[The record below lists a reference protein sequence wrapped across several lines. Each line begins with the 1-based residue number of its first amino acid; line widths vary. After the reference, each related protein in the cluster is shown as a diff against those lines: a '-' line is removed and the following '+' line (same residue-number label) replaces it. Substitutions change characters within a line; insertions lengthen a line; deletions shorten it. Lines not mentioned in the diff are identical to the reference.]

1 MAHHMELAFSRDGI
15 HYDRRY
21 REPFT
26 QRGARSEFDC
36 NSIYGRSPLLHG
48 DRILFFYHGL
58 SYRSP
63 ETLLA
68 LGDKAKGAVGLAT
81 LPLDGFVSMDG
92 VGGALS
98 RDVAPYSEMVT
109 RSFGFAGSRLSL
121 NVSAAL
127 QGPGPV
133 ELRVEVLEP
142 NHHRIDGFQ
151 FDDADPITESGQSHV
166 VSWKGSPDLSA
177 LVGRAIKL
185 RFYFKNASQIQIS
198 RISARVTTLTTPLRS
213 ETGASAPGAGGG
225 YSRGR
230 GADQGRWPARGAGG
244 ASVGCRLS
252 SSYARRSDS
261 RPASTAA
268 SSSRDHGDFKID
280 KARLTYSGCTPV
292 NVAFP
297 AICAPFAT
305 FTGRPSVLSP
315 DNRAAMKANRPLGMA
330 EPRKGRQ
337 CDLFSGQRV
346 PECHCTHSLRH
357 ALFCIHSIYTSG

>member
-1 MAHHMELAFSRDGI
+1 MAHHVELAFSRDGI

-109 RSFGFAGSRLSL
+109 RSFGFTGSRLSL

-185 RFYFKNASQIQIS
+185 RFYFKNCKLYSFPVQLGPLDEPRQIGVNI
-198 RISARVTTLTTPLRS
+198 RVRPTGIGLVGPLDTPFPGRTTRVERS
-213 ETGASAPGAGGG
+213 ECGQHRLVRQPEGVQLCVGQLEAHPDGPVCIDRAL
-225 YSRGR
+225 
-230 GADQGRWPARGAGG
+230 WPR
-244 ASVGCRLS
+244 
-252 SSYARRSDS
+252 
-261 RPASTAA
+261 
-268 SSSRDHGDFKID
+268 
-280 KARLTYSGCTPV
+280 
-292 NVAFP
+292 
-297 AICAPFAT
+297 
-305 FTGRPSVLSP
+305 
-315 DNRAAMKANRPLGMA
+315 
-330 EPRKGRQ
+330 
-337 CDLFSGQRV
+337 
-346 PECHCTHSLRH
+346 
-357 ALFCIHSIYTSG
+357 